1 MGVKCC
7 IICQHCFEVWQII
20 KICTLHSKELLLF
33 NQVAKRSSMD
43 TDETSS
49 QEFLDTMTL
58 IFEISS
64 SPIFIE
70 TMKSL
75 HYGVPNF
82 KRLMMNHAMCDTQL
96 HHIFWSHAP
105 KPN

>member
-70 TMKSL
+70 T
-75 HYGVPNF
+75 
-82 KRLMMNHAMCDTQL
+82 
-96 HHIFWSHAP
+96 I
-105 KPN
+105 

>member
-1 MGVKCC
+1 
-7 IICQHCFEVWQII
+7 
-20 KICTLHSKELLLF
+20 
-33 NQVAKRSSMD
+33 MD

-70 TMKSL
+70 TIFTTQLNYTCLTVLYFGCKSL
-75 HYGVPNF
+75 HYGLPN
-82 KRLMMNHAMCDTQL
+82 LND
-96 HHIFWSHAP
+96 
-105 KPN
+105 